1 MDPTGGMQ
9 TFIVSL
15 KSIGTDEDEEVDDI
29 ISGLGSMKVLFPPLP
44 AILHI

>member
-15 KSIGTDEDEEVDDI
+15 KSIGTDEDEDVDDI
-29 ISGLGSMKVLFPPLP
+29 ISGVGSIKV
-44 AILHI
+44 